1 MRRRLVLGVGTPAM
15 AALAA
20 AAPPAVLRD
29 GAATLFVTAGAY
41 AQVRTFDVLTE
52 CRLVEKVSAFADPP
66 SISCLV

>member
-1 MRRRLVLGVGTPAM
+1 M

-66 SISCLV
+66 SMPFHRMEHQNVHVWNGTA